1 MPMRREDKEL
11 SKYSEYKARVDL
23 TKIRQVA
30 SVLAL
35 LARSLGLCWGGLYLL
50 ASARVCLCWL
60 CVRFR
65 TARVA
70 SCHGRD
76 IGSSHVYRSRSCRIK
91 SVMIFL
97 KPINRSSET
106 YFEGIPWIPCEDLP
120 SDLDVGQ
127 EWNHSLGVPCTHLVS
142 PSTF

>member
-1 MPMRREDKEL
+1 MRREDKEL
-11 SKYSEYKARVDL
+11 SKYSKYKARVDL

-35 LARSLGLCWGGLYLL
+35 LARSLGLCWGGLYSL

-60 CVRFR
+60 CVHFR

-76 IGSSHVYRSRSCRIK
+76 IRHECHNTINALSATKDTNSDIWHYQF
-91 SVMIFL
+91 FL
-97 KPINRSSET
+97 M
-106 YFEGIPWIPCEDLP
+106 
-120 SDLDVGQ
+120 
-127 EWNHSLGVPCTHLVS
+127 
-142 PSTF
+142 